1 MDNKEA
7 LYPATAKDISK
18 DAVSEDVKEMNPG
31 EAEEYY
37 ALPLGSKS
45 ILKSVLSII
54 FSLLSVGLSFLWYLG
69 FAISVTGAVCALLFR
84 KQFGYFNKA
93 AVIGLIISIFGFVF
107 SGFFLAASL
116 IGLI

>member
-1 MDNKEA
+1 MDQREA
-7 LYPATAKDISK
+7 LYPATEKDIAESTL
-18 DAVSEDVKEMNPG
+18 SEDVKEVNPG

-45 ILKSVLSII
+45 ILKSVLSIV
-54 FSLLSVGLSFLWYLG
+54 FSLLSVGLCFLWYIG
-69 FAISVTGAVCALLFR
+69 FALSVTGAVLSLLFK

-107 SGFFLAASL
+107 SGFSLAAGL